1 MLPRSGLVAL
11 SVLALAA
18 ALWST
23 ESHAQRT
30 YDPGASDTEIKVGNI
45 MPYSGPASSFAVIGH
60 TEAAY
65 FRKIN
70 DEGGINGRKIVFIS
84 YDDAYSP
91 PKTVEQARKLVES
104 DEVLLIYSPLGTA
117 SNLAI
122 QKYLNAK
129 KIPQLF
135 VASGATRWGDPQNFP
150 WTMGWPPNY
159 QSEGR
164 ICAKYILQH
173 YPNGKIATLWQND
186 DSGKDQVKGLR
197 DGLGDKT
204 GMVVADVSFEVSEPT
219 IDSQIVRLK
228 DSGADIFVYWGTPKA
243 AAQAVRKVAEIGWKP
258 VFFLSSTSSSI
269 GSVLK
274 PAGLDNAKGII
285 SATYIKDPNDPEMR
299 NDPDVQLWT
308 AFMDK
313 YLPPAS
319 NSDTGALYGYI
330 SAETLVEVLRRCG
343 DDLSRANVMRQASNL
358 KDVRIGML
366 LNGIT
371 VNTAPDDFFPLEQM
385 QLMRFDGQKWNL
397 MGELINGEVRSAR
410 ATKADVR

>member
-1 MLPRSGLVAL
+1 
-11 SVLALAA
+11 
-18 ALWST
+18 
-23 ESHAQRT
+23 
-30 YDPGASDTEIKVGNI
+30 
-45 MPYSGPASSFAVIGH
+45 
-60 TEAAY
+60 
-65 FRKIN
+65 
-70 DEGGINGRKIVFIS
+70 
-84 YDDAYSP
+84 
-91 PKTVEQARKLVES
+91 VES

-164 ICAKYILQH
+164 IYAKYILQH

-243 AAQAVRKVAEIGWKP
+243 AAQAIRKVAEIGWKP

-285 SATYIKDPNDPEMR
+285 SATYTKDPNDPEMR

-313 YLPPAS
+313 YLPQAS
-319 NSDTGALYGYI
+319 KSDTGAVYGYI